1 MEQVLL
7 DLGITDEGQYNED
20 NEYEIYLTSDDD
32 FARIYSK
39 LDKSNLDEDDSSA
52 SLTEDDA
59 SFRYYSDN
67 YEITLVANFLEN
79 IYKLIV
85 REV

>member
-1 MEQVLL
+1 MEEVLL

-52 SLTEDDA
+52 SLTEDNA